1 MRTIGKHHNKLLA
14 VGCQP
19 LGVAASAAHQFPKVS
34 LPGLLECDEFQVI
47 PSRQM
52 PAASSETDFLVIGA
66 GIAGLRAAVELAPA
80 GRVTV
85 LAKREIADSSTQFA
99 QGGIAAALSDEDEI
113 SLHLQDT
120 LNAGDGL
127 CNPTAARVLVE
138 DAPARIEEL
147 IAWGTQFD
155 REGTK
160 LTFGREGAH
169 SRNRILHA
177 HGDSTGREIQRALYA
192 KAKTLSDISVREFE
206 FSTDL
211 VIEDGRASGV
221 RVIDEHGRH
230 STIHASAVLLATGG
244 MGQLYLNT
252 TNPAVATGD
261 GIAMAYG
268 AGAEVTDLEFI
279 QFHPT
284 ALYLKKAPRFLLS
297 EALRGEG
304 AYLRNMD
311 MMRFMSK
318 YHPMGELAP
327 RDVVARAIMHEME
340 RSRAKDPVVY
350 LDLTHLDEQHIRRRF
365 PRIYATCMQYNID
378 ITSELVPV
386 RPAAH
391 YSMGGVRTDL
401 DGRSTFPGLYA
412 AGEAAGTGVHGAN
425 RLASNSL
432 LEGLVFGA
440 RAGRKMRDELK
451 ARHRKTSTL
460 PPAAYSNGPVS
471 MPVEGSISELQE
483 LMWKHV
489 GIVRTGSGLK
499 QAVTRLEELGQ
510 TLSRPH
516 SRREF
521 EARNLLIAGLLVARS
536 ALAREESRGAHYRL
550 DFPDH
555 NDARFGKHSV
565 MAGEKIRFE

>member
-1 MRTIGKHHNKLLA
+1 
-14 VGCQP
+14 
-19 LGVAASAAHQFPKVS
+19 
-34 LPGLLECDEFQVI
+34 
-47 PSRQM
+47 M

-66 GIAGLRAAVELAPA
+66 GVAGLRAAIELAPA
-80 GRVTV
+80 GRVLV
-85 LAKREIADSSTQFA
+85 LAKKEVSDSNTQYA

-127 CNPTAARVLVE
+127 CNPEAAKLLVE
-138 DAPARIEEL
+138 DAPERIEEL

-177 HGDSTGREIQRALYA
+177 HGDSTGREILRALYA
-192 KAKTLSDISVREFE
+192 KAKTLPEISVQEFE

-211 VIEDGRASGV
+211 QVENGRVCAV
-221 RVIDEHGRH
+221 QLIDDHGQNK
-230 STIHASAVLLATGG
+230 TITGSAVLLATGG
-244 MGQLYLNT
+244 LGQLYLNT
-252 TNPAVATGD
+252 TNPSVATGD
-261 GIAMAYG
+261 GVAMAYRT
-268 AGAEVTDLEFI
+268 GAEVTDLEFI

-304 AYLRNMD
+304 AHLRNME
-311 MMRFMSK
+311 MTRFMPK

-327 RDVVARAIMHEME
+327 RDVVARAIMHELE
-340 RSRAKDPVVY
+340 NSRAKDPLVY
-350 LDLTHLDEQHIRRRF
+350 LDLTDLDAAHIRKRF
-365 PRIYATCMQYNID
+365 PRIFATCMQYNID
-378 ITSELVPV
+378 ITTELIPI

-401 DGRSTFPGLYA
+401 NGRSSVAGLYA

-440 RAGRKMRDELK
+440 RAGKKMRDELK
-451 ARHRKTSTL
+451 MPAKPQGC
-460 PPAAYSNGPVS
+460 PPAAAYSNGPLPV
-471 MPVEGSISELQE
+471 PVEPAITQIQE
-483 LMWKHV
+483 LMWKQV
-489 GIVRTGSGLK
+489 GIVRTAQGMK
-499 QAVTRLEELGQ
+499 QVIRGLEEM
-510 TLSRPH
+510 TAILSQPRT
-516 SRREF
+516 RREY
-521 EARNLLIAGLLVARS
+521 EARNLQIAGSLVARS
-536 ALAREESRGAHYRL
+536 ALAREESRGAHYRT
-550 DFPDH
+550 DYSDH
-555 NDARFGKHSV
+555 NDVKFKKHSV
-565 MAGEKIRFE
+565 VAGEKIRFE

>member
-1 MRTIGKHHNKLLA
+1 M
-14 VGCQP
+14 
-19 LGVAASAAHQFPKVS
+19 
-34 LPGLLECDEFQVI
+34 
-47 PSRQM
+47 PSM
-52 PAASSETDFLVIGA
+52 PATAPEADFLVIGA
-66 GIAGLRAAVELAPA
+66 GVAGLRAAIELAPA
-80 GRVTV
+80 GRVLV
-85 LAKREIADSSTQFA
+85 LVKREVADSSTQLA

-127 CNPTAARVLVE
+127 CNPDAARVLVE
-138 DAPARIEEL
+138 DAPERIEEL
-147 IAWGTQFD
+147 IGWGTQFD

-192 KAKTLSDISVREFE
+192 KAKTLPEISVREFE

-211 VIEDGRASGV
+211 ISEGGTVCGV
-221 RVIDEHGRH
+221 RVIDERGQEN
-230 STIHASAVLLATGG
+230 TIHASAVLLATGG

-252 TNPAVATGD
+252 TNPSVATGD
-261 GIAMAYG
+261 GVAMAYR

-304 AYLRNMD
+304 AYLRNME
-311 MMRFMSK
+311 MSRFMAK
-318 YHPMGELAP
+318 YHPMAELAP
-327 RDVVARAIMHEME
+327 RDVVARAIMHELG
-340 RSRAKDPVVY
+340 RVRAKDPVVY
-350 LDLTHLDEQHIRRRF
+350 LDLTHLDEAHVRRRF
-365 PRIYATCMQYNID
+365 PRIYKTCMQYNVD
-378 ITSELVPV
+378 ITTELIPI

-391 YSMGGVRTDL
+391 YAMGGVRTDL
-401 DGRSTFPGLYA
+401 DGRSSLPGLYA

-440 RAGRKMRDELK
+440 RAGKKMRNELK
-451 ARHRKTSTL
+451 APAARVAGL
-460 PPAAYSNGPVS
+460 PPAAYSNGPLSV
-471 MPVEGSISELQE
+471 PVDASINELQT
-483 LMWKHV
+483 LMWNQV
-489 GIVRTGSGLK
+489 GIVRNANGLK
-499 QAVTRLEELGQ
+499 EAVERLKRIEPQ
-510 TLSRPH
+510 VARPH

-521 EARNLLIAGLLVARS
+521 EARNLQIAGLLVARS
-536 ALAREESRGAHYRL
+536 ALAREESRGAHYRT

-555 NDARFGKHSV
+555 NDMKFRKHSV
-565 MAGEKIRFE
+565 VQAEKIRFE